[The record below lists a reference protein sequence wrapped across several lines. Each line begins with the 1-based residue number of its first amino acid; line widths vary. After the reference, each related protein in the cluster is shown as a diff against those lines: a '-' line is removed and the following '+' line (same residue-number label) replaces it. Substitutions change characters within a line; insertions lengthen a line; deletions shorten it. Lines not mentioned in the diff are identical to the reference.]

1 MFYTPLP
8 LEWKGYFDD
17 IFSLWN
23 VDKKEIEEF
32 IVLASR
38 HHPAIKFMAE
48 KNLRQKKFPGYHCFQ
63 RRKI

>member
-8 LEWKGYFDD
+8 LEWKGYIDD
-17 IFSLWN
+17 ICSRN

-32 IVLASR
+32 IVQANR
-38 HHPAIKFMAE
+38 HHPTIKFMAE
-48 KNLRQKKFPGYHCFQ
+48 ISDIKKLPGYYCFQ